1 MWFNL
6 TSHVPTSPKIR
17 ASALSRKASRW
28 LSDPMAFRTN
38 LATWKLIP
46 KPLDLQPQ
54 DWIKTNSWLNQP
66 IWKMFVKMGEN
77 LSQCSGWKLTK
88 NIWVAT
94 TYKNDPL
101 KRLLLFFFAFFSA
114 VFMKKKLP
122 TCRCF
127 PQTFSSQN
135 SPKNLASVAS
145 PSATWG
151 TWQGVRTISTGG
163 KTMRLHKYPELQ
175 KKIMKIHQ
183 GVQKRDHYIIG
194 LLFQSL
200 NNWGRKC
207 HPLYKYPTQPGRCP
221 FFMRLMRVFSGSPTW
236 IWVNFLPWKFHFEIV
251 VTPSGKFRKLSLGFD
266 FWVVWITIENV
277 VTFWMDEIMWHIY
290 KMAVCV
296 FTTSKRQQ
304 ITIPNDVSIENHPRI
319 KFTLQKLAM
328 KNIHLKKKNKS
339 FWSSVL

>member
-114 VFMKKKLP
+114 VFMKKNCQLVGVSPNIFLPKLP
-122 TCRCF
+122 QKPGICGITVGNLRDLTRGQNYIHRGKNHEVAQISGA
-127 PQTFSSQN
+127 PKKDHENSSGC
-135 SPKNLASVAS
+135 SKKGSLYYWFIIPIPK
-145 PSATWG
+145 
-151 TWQGVRTISTGG
+151 
-163 KTMRLHKYPELQ
+163 
-175 KKIMKIHQ
+175 
-183 GVQKRDHYIIG
+183 
-194 LLFQSL
+194 
-200 NNWGRKC
+200 
-207 HPLYKYPTQPGRCP
+207 
-221 FFMRLMRVFSGSPTW
+221 
-236 IWVNFLPWKFHFEIV
+236 
-251 VTPSGKFRKLSLGFD
+251 
-266 FWVVWITIENV
+266 
-277 VTFWMDEIMWHIY
+277 
-290 KMAVCV
+290 
-296 FTTSKRQQ
+296 
-304 ITIPNDVSIENHPRI
+304 
-319 KFTLQKLAM
+319 
-328 KNIHLKKKNKS
+328 
-339 FWSSVL
+339 